1 MAHNMYDFS
10 LRYALSD
17 HWFSPEAIYIKLSS

>member
-17 HWFSPEAIYIKLSS
+17 RWFSPEAIYKNLTS